1 MYNSSFYPTP
11 EKVAHAMLAGFTHED
26 LAQRS
31 VLEPSAGRGDLA
43 EAVALAMNGPYHA
56 LSEFRKRINCVEI
69 EPELQASLRGK
80 GFPMVGTDFLSFWP
94 DERYNMIVMNPP
106 FADGD
111 KHLLHAWEILDH
123 GDILCLLN
131 EQTVQNPSTESRRL
145 LASIIEEHG
154 STKPL
159 GSCFVD
165 AERKTKVRVS
175 LIHLKK
181 EKEEPAFDFMQAG
194 PEEDPYAAFKD
205 GNSFESELAT
215 RNIVGNLVANYDR
228 CRELF
233 LDIAHMTQELGHYIK
248 AFPRFGSEAFADS
261 VKPLIEGKPTRQV
274 QEYAFNTFVRK
285 LKVVAWAQVFQFTK
299 MDNLVSQGVR
309 DEMRVLLQN
318 NERMA
323 FSEANIVSLL
333 ETLFLNRGTIMK
345 QCVVEAFDK
354 MTRYYKENRVH
365 VEGWK
370 TNDAWK
376 VNRRVVLPRIIDTSW
391 YAAVHYDKKPILD
404 DIDRGMA
411 FLEGKKLSDVPVT
424 MVQALEALFKDN
436 GAGFSG
442 VLFESTYFE
451 MRAYLKGTL
460 HLKFRDKALWERFN
474 LTAADGKNWL
484 PDDVK
489 AREKADKARNRHA
502 DKFGLPLT
510 V

>member
-1 MYNSSFYPTP
+1 
-11 EKVAHAMLAGFTHED
+11 
-26 LAQRS
+26 
-31 VLEPSAGRGDLA
+31 
-43 EAVALAMNGPYHA
+43 
-56 LSEFRKRINCVEI
+56 
-69 EPELQASLRGK
+69 
-80 GFPMVGTDFLSFWP
+80 
-94 DERYNMIVMNPP
+94 
-106 FADGD
+106 
-111 KHLLHAWEILDH
+111 
-123 GDILCLLN
+123 
-131 EQTVQNPSTESRRL
+131 
-145 LASIIEEHG
+145 
-154 STKPL
+154 
-159 GSCFVD
+159 
-165 AERKTKVRVS
+165 
-175 LIHLKK
+175 
-181 EKEEPAFDFMQAG
+181 
-194 PEEDPYAAFKD
+194 
-205 GNSFESELAT
+205 
-215 RNIVGNLVANYDR
+215 
-228 CRELF
+228 
-233 LDIAHMTQELGHYIK
+233 
-248 AFPRFGSEAFADS
+248 
-261 VKPLIEGKPTRQV
+261 
-274 QEYAFNTFVRK
+274 
-285 LKVVAWAQVFQFTK
+285 

-391 YAAVHYDKKPILD
+391 YAAVHYDKKTMLD